1 MIRLLLLLAIS
12 PLLAQASQPV
22 TWSLAGMWRVH
33 DANLSTFD
41 GASAPD
47 RDWRSIAVPAN
58 WYSAGYD
65 HQGALWY
72 RHEFT
77 LPRRAPDTMATLV
90 FDGVDYF
97 ADVTLNGRHLAHHE
111 GYFQRFSVDIS
122 DALQRH
128 NKLAVRVDSP
138 WEDPKTIWP
147 LHKTM
152 VKGVLNQHDT
162 RPGGAWSEDGQDANS
177 GDLVAGKAT
186 FEPRSDHRRGNTAS
200 GLA

>member
-1 MIRLLLLLAIS
+1 MISRHIMLLAFT
-12 PLLAQASQPV
+12 PLLAQASQPI

-33 DANLSTFD
+33 DANNATFD
-41 GASAPD
+41 GANAPD
-47 RDWRSIAVPAN
+47 HDWRTIRVPAN

-77 LPRRAPDTMATLV
+77 LPKPAPDIMTTLV
-90 FDGVDYF
+90 FEGVDYF
-97 ADVTLNGRHLAHHE
+97 TDVILNGKHLARHE
-111 GYFQRFSVDIS
+111 GYFQRFSVDVS
-122 DALQRH
+122 DALYRH

-138 WEDPKTIWP
+138 REDPKTIWP

-162 RPGGAWSEDGQDANS
+162 RLAGPGQRTARMPTPGGS
-177 GDLVAGKAT
+177 G
-186 FEPRSDHRRGNTAS
+186 RR
-200 GLA
+200 

>member
-111 GYFQRFSVDIS
+111 GIFS
-122 DALQRH
+122 
-128 NKLAVRVDSP
+128 
-138 WEDPKTIWP
+138 
-147 LHKTM
+147 
-152 VKGVLNQHDT
+152 
-162 RPGGAWSEDGQDANS
+162 
-177 GDLVAGKAT
+177 
-186 FEPRSDHRRGNTAS
+186 AS
-200 GLA
+200 R